1 MIKFA
6 TEKQV
11 NYILFLEGKEGYYE
25 REQEA
30 FYLRKMTSKEASEMI
45 ESLIERKNKEKE
57 LEEKIEQA
65 KKDVIEFESDEERL
79 AVIEMLKENDLE
91 DLCDILDE
99 DKELAKKLYNIN
111 IFKNE
116 LDKKISD
123 TFYNEYEKRFR
134 RICSKFYLLI
144 RRNKHEN
151 KRMVN

>member
-30 FYLRKMTSKEASEMI
+30 FYLRKMSSKEASEMI

-57 LEEKIEQA
+57 LEEKKEQA
-65 KKDVIEFESDEERL
+65 KKDVIKFESDEERL
-79 AVIEMLKENDLE
+79 SIIKMFKENDLE
-91 DLCDILDE
+91 DLRDILYE

-116 LDKKISD
+116 LDKKINN
-123 TFYNEYEKRFR
+123 TFYEEYEKDLEEYVESF
-134 RICSKFYLLI
+134 IY
-144 RRNKHEN
+144 
-151 KRMVN
+151 

>member
-11 NYILFLEGKEGYYE
+11 DYILFLEGKEGYYE

-57 LEEKIEQA
+57 LEVKKEQA
-65 KKDVIEFESDEERL
+65 KKDVIEFKSDEERL
-79 AVIEMLKENDLE
+79 AVIEMIKENDLE

-99 DKELAKKLYNIN
+99 NKELAKKLYNIH

-116 LDKKISD
+116 LDKKIND
-123 TFYNEYEKRFR
+123 TFYEEYETDLEEYVESF
-134 RICSKFYLLI
+134 IY
-144 RRNKHEN
+144 
-151 KRMVN
+151 